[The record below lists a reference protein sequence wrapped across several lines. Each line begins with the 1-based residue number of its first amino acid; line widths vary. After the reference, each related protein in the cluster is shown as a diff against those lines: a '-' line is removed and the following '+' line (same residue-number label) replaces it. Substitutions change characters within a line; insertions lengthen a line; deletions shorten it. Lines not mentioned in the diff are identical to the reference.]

1 MMCINY
7 QGNFMESK
15 HFYNEISVF
24 YEKMI
29 DFEKNLE
36 LRINAYKNI
45 FFNSGIIADI
55 GCGIGLDSIALS
67 QNGHSVY
74 AFDPS
79 PKMIEETKRNSAKYN
94 LDIIAQVE
102 SFETLSNK
110 YKGYFDYV
118 ISVGNTIAHLSGK
131 QLDKAIRTIHDIL
144 KPGGKVFLHILN
156 YDLIISE
163 NKKINNIAVRD
174 GLTIIRFYDF
184 RKTKIDF
191 NILSFPVDRPKD
203 FKLVTTIHY
212 PHSKKVIA
220 DYLKKSRFH
229 KIKFS
234 KNFHGDKF
242 VPKGSKDLFIEA
254 YKK

>member
-1 MMCINY
+1 
-7 QGNFMESK
+7 MESK
-15 HFYNEISVF
+15 DFYDEISGF
-24 YEKMI
+24 YGNMI

-36 LRINAYKNI
+36 LRVNAYKNI
-45 FFNSGIIADI
+45 FPNSGIVADI
-55 GCGIGLDSIALS
+55 GCGIGLDSIALAS
-67 QNGHSVY
+67 NGHSVH

-79 PKMIEETKRNSAKYN
+79 PKMIEETKTNSAKYN

-102 SFETLSNK
+102 SCETLANK

-118 ISVGNTIAHLSGK
+118 ISVGNTIAHLSVQ
-131 QLDKAIRTIHDIL
+131 QLNKAIKTIYKIL

-191 NILSFPVDRPKD
+191 NILSFPVDKPKD
-203 FKLVTTIHY
+203 FKLLTTIHY
-212 PHSKKVIA
+212 PHSKKIIS
-220 DYLKKSRFH
+220 DYLKKSLFH

-242 VPKGSKDLFIEA
+242 EPKGSNDIFIEA

>member
-1 MMCINY
+1 
-7 QGNFMESK
+7 MESK
-15 HFYNEISVF
+15 YFYDEISDF
-24 YEKMI
+24 YGKMI
-29 DFEKNLE
+29 DFEKNLK
-36 LRINAYKNI
+36 LRIDSYKNI
-45 FFNSGIIADI
+45 FPVPGRVADI
-55 GCGIGLDSIALS
+55 GCGIGLDSIALAL
-67 QNGHSVY
+67 NGHSVH

-118 ISVGNTIAHLSGK
+118 VSVGNTLAHLSFK
-131 QLDKAIRTIHDIL
+131 QLYKAIRTVYNIL

-203 FKLVTTIHY
+203 FQLVTTIHY
-212 PHSKKVIA
+212 PHSKKVIS
-220 DYLKKSRFH
+220 DYLKKSWFH
-229 KIKFS
+229 KIKFN

-242 VPKGSKDLFIEA
+242 EPKDSKDIFIEA

>member
-1 MMCINY
+1 
-7 QGNFMESK
+7 MESK
-15 HFYNEISVF
+15 YFYDEISGF
-24 YEKMI
+24 YGKMI

-36 LRINAYKNI
+36 LRVNAYKNI
-45 FFNSGIIADI
+45 FPNTGIIADI

-67 QNGHSVY
+67 QNGHTVY

-79 PKMIEETKRNSAKYN
+79 PKMIDETKQNSAKYH

-102 SFETLSNK
+102 SFETLSKN
-110 YKGYFDYV
+110 YKGYFDYIV
-118 ISVGNTIAHLSGK
+118 SVGNTIAHLSLQ
-131 QLDKAIRTIHDIL
+131 QLNKAIKTIYKIL
-144 KPGGKVFLHILN
+144 KPGGKAFLHILN

-191 NILSFPVDRPKD
+191 NILSFLVDKPKD
-203 FKLVTTIHY
+203 FKLVTTFHY
-212 PHSKKVIA
+212 PHTKKVIS
-220 DYLKKSRFH
+220 DYLKKAGFC

-242 VPKGSKDLFIEA
+242 DLKNSKDLFIEA